1 MDASTLAAL
10 AAAMDESRAP
20 GVRELLQDRERAATA
35 NEDARSFLGQRHYT
49 ASQQEPDHIFPRMTW
64 EAAYTRRHN
73 DLLLARDAMRAVLRA
88 VRQGHDQLAE
98 GMLAAELGPSSE
110 EEEEEEEEEDSE
122 TSDEEAL
129 VCVLCERRRRRIIQ
143 MAPRGRWA
151 GLVPDARL
159 VCNECHTEAMGP
171 IE

>member
-10 AAAMDESRAP
+10 AVAMDESRAAV
-20 GVRELLQDRERAATA
+20 VRELLLDRERVAMA
-35 NEDARSFLGQRHYT
+35 NEDARSFLAQRHYT
-49 ASQQEPDHIFPRMTW
+49 ASQQVPDHIFPRMTW

-110 EEEEEEEEEDSE
+110 EEEEEDSE

-159 VCNECHTEAMGP
+159 ICNECHTEAMGP